1 MAISIILASASP
13 RRRELMSHIVSEF
26 EVAAA
31 DVDETPKKDES
42 ASNLVERLA
51 QMKAQCIMQSLPDK
65 VRAQNLVIGSD
76 TVVAHPQEILGKPLD
91 YNDFK
96 RMMGLLSNTTH
107 QVYTGVC
114 VLLGSALLSQVVV
127 SDVTMATISEDDI
140 ERYWATREPT
150 DKAGGYAIQGIGGQ
164 FVKSIKGSFSA
175 VVGLPL
181 FETKTL
187 IQEIQRADKS
197 SERS

>member
-13 RRRELMSHIVSEF
+13 RRRELLSHIVREF
-26 EVAAA
+26 KVMAA
-31 DVDETPKKDES
+31 DVDEALKKDES

-51 QMKAQCIMQSLPDK
+51 QMKAQCIMQSLPNE
-65 VRAQNLVIGSD
+65 VRAQTLVIGSD

-91 YNDFK
+91 YNDFQ
-96 RMMGLLSNTTH
+96 RMMRLLSNTTH

-114 VLLGSALLSQVVV
+114 VLLGKALLSQVVV
-127 SDVTMATISEDDI
+127 SDVTMATISQDEI
-140 ERYWATREPT
+140 EGYWATREPA

-164 FVKSIKGSFSA
+164 FVTGIKGSFSA

-181 FETKTL
+181 FETKAL
-187 IQEIQRADKS
+187 IQEIQRAEKS
-197 SERS
+197 SER